1 MTFRRAETR
10 FMPRRW
16 QMSPPA
22 PTHPGPGRRGRG
34 AAGLAGPP
42 TLDVFPV
49 QASARPLARS
59 LRARAG
65 RASPVEEITPAIFP
79 ASADDGAP
87 WLALG
92 ASTGGPGAV
101 CELLKAVSRLRLVR
115 VVLVQHI
122 SGGFEEEL
130 SEWLAA
136 TLLRDVR
143 VALDG
148 EHPPPGSVRLAPTG
162 SHLLV
167 SRAGDLVL
175 EAEGPSRCEHR
186 PSIDELFLSL
196 ARVAPARTAAV
207 LLSGMGRD
215 GAAGLHALRRAG
227 ALCLTQNE
235 ASATA
240 SGMPGAARALGAGT
254 LSLAP
259 AALGAEIDEWLALPF
274 AGLS

>member
-1 MTFRRAETR
+1 METR
-10 FMPRRW
+10 
-16 QMSPPA
+16 
-22 PTHPGPGRRGRG
+22 
-34 AAGLAGPP
+34 
-42 TLDVFPV
+42 
-49 QASARPLARS
+49 
-59 LRARAG
+59 
-65 RASPVEEITPAIFP
+65 
-79 ASADDGAP
+79 

-101 CELLKAVSRLRLVR
+101 CELLKAVSRLRRVR

-122 SGGFEEEL
+122 SSGFEEEL

-136 TLLRDVR
+136 ALHRDVR

-148 EHPPPGSVRLAPTG
+148 EHPPVGSVRLAPTG

-167 SRAGDLVL
+167 SSTGDLAL
-175 EAEGPSRCEHR
+175 EAEGPPRCGHR

-196 ARVAPARTAAV
+196 ARVAPARTAGV

-227 ALCLTQNE
+227 ALCLTQDE
-235 ASATA
+235 ASAA
-240 SGMPGAARALGAGT
+240 ANGMPRAARALGASR

-259 AALGAEIDEWLALPF
+259 AALGVEIDDWLALPVP
-274 AGLS
+274 GLS